1 MIIGID
7 SHKASLA
14 ACAIDE
20 LGRELAGAQFANDP
34 GGHRALLAWARAAA
48 PEGRRFGLESSGY
61 FAYALA
67 RALLGAGEVVHEVP
81 PGLVDAQRRRRP
93 RGKSHAIDA
102 LAIARVTARGQG
114 LVRGEPR
121 PGRARP
127 QAAV

>member
-34 GGHRALLAWARAAA
+34 AGHRALLAWARAAA